1 MKKITWIASYPKSG
15 NTYMRLFL
23 ASYFYTTNGVIK
35 DFEVINNI
43 FKISRYAFL
52 QNYNNVPSMDE
63 FIKDPLLVSEY
74 WNKIQKAL
82 SKKIQNNLFI
92 KTHDSMVPIK
102 DRTFTSEQF
111 TKCFIYIVR
120 DPRSVAVS
128 YSHHMN
134 ISIEKT
140 INFLINKN
148 YIISYRKNE
157 MTLPEIVSSWSNHY
171 NSWKN
176 FLNKGNGLIIR
187 YEDSL
192 SNPFYEFKKILIF
205 LNKFFSFHID
215 DNKINNSLQS
225 TQFSNLQNMESK
237 IGFKENPNS
246 DKNFFRKGEQNEW
259 KQVISI
265 KEKEIIEKSFKLEME
280 ELNYL

>member
-1 MKKITWIASYPKSG
+1 
-15 NTYMRLFL
+15 MRLL
-23 ASYFYTTNGVIK
+23 LSSYFYTKDGTTKNFETIK
-35 DFEVINNI
+35 NI
-43 FKISRYAFL
+43 FSM
-52 QNYNNVPSMDE
+52 NHYNIYKN
-63 FIKDPLLVSEY
+63 IKNFPTIESLKNDPQQITSY
-74 WNKIQKAL
+74 WNDAQKLL
-82 SKKIQNNLFI
+82 SGNIKNNLFI
-92 KTHDSMVPIK
+92 KTHNCMAEILHK
-102 DRTFTSEQF
+102 TFTSEQF

-187 YEDSL
+187 YEDLL
-192 SNPFYEFKKILIF
+192 SNPFDEFKKILIF

-225 TQFSNLQNMESK
+225 TKFSNLQSMESK

-246 DKNFFRKGEQNEW
+246 DKNFFRKGEHNEW
-259 KQVISI
+259 KEVIST
-265 KEKEIIEKSFKLEME
+265 KEKETIEKSFKLEME

>member
-23 ASYFYTTNGVIK
+23 ASYFYTTTGVIK

-52 QNYNNVPSMDE
+52 KNHKDVPSIDE
-63 FIKDPLLVSEY
+63 FIKDPLLVSKY
-74 WNKIQKAL
+74 WPKVQKVL
-82 SKKIQNNLFI
+82 SEKIQNNLFI
-92 KTHDSMVPIK
+92 KTHDSMVSIK
-102 DRTFTSEQF
+102 NNTFTNDHF

-148 YIISYRKNE
+148 YIISYKNNE
-157 MTLPEIVSSWSNHY
+157 MTLPEIVSSWGNHY

-176 FLNKGNGLIIR
+176 FSKKGNGLIVK
-187 YEDSL
+187 YEDLL
-192 SNPFYEFKKILIF
+192 SNPFDEFKKILIF
-205 LNKFFSFHID
+205 LNNFFSFKID
-215 DNKINNSLQS
+215 DKKINNSLQS
-225 TQFSNLQNMESK
+225 TKFSNLQSMEMK

-246 DKNFFRKGEQNEW
+246 SINFFRKGLKNEW
-259 KQVISI
+259 K
-265 KEKEIIEKSFKLEME
+265 EEISFK
-280 ELNYL
+280 